1 MKGYRGIEKL
11 KIKIKIKLICL
22 EYSERKIF
30 QKVIPRAEKW

>member
-11 KIKIKIKLICL
+11 KIKIKLICL